1 MVSLTF
7 VIGCTLTSLGIRSLM
22 ARKLLGTEKKLFLEV
37 VKNKGL
43 CVTNDTGDKVY
54 PNVHRQ
60 ERLGSTH
67 IRFTI
72 NIPPGLGLDSF
83 MKNKDLFEIALG
95 ASCSFYRKGKF
106 VIADVFTGKIP
117 DELDLTEEYL
127 YKANE
132 IIKKKGIK
140 LGFPYGVSARGL
152 EVIDLTEIKHFLIG
166 GLTGGGKTNLIKV
179 IILSIINLFNSSI
192 FKFYLVDLKRGV
204 EMHKFRNLKEVAEI
218 IDNTS
223 RLRTFLVDELDEEFI
238 RRTDL
243 FKKLDVATIEEYNE
257 ECHYYERLPY
267 LIFIIDEFAE
277 VSPKEL
283 GNSGVNSAEKKIR
296 EECHSQLSHCLRQG
310 RFVGFISITATQRPD
325 KDILPGQLKANI
337 PATAAFRTRNELNS
351 SILLENDLAS
361 KLPPL
366 PGRSIYQ
373 FDIDLETQVFNMG
386 NKTKAEL
393 NHWMSKKLYIGNLG
407 VSTPLRAQIQ

>member
-1 MVSLTF
+1 MVGLTLLTGYALTS
-7 VIGCTLTSLGIRSLM
+7 VSIGTLTWS
-22 ARKLLGTEKKLFLEV
+22 LLGTEKKVFTEV
-37 VKNKGL
+37 IKNRGI
-43 CVTNDTGDKVY
+43 CITTGDNEKIY
-54 PNVHRQ
+54 PNIRKQ
-60 ERLGSTH
+60 ERLGNTH

-72 NIPPGLGLDSF
+72 NIPSGLGLDSF
-83 MKNKDLFEIALG
+83 SNNKDLFEIALG
-95 ASCSFYRKGKF
+95 ASCVFYRKGKF
-106 VIADVFTGKIP
+106 VIADIFTGEIP

-127 YKANE
+127 YKASD
-132 IIKKKGIK
+132 IIKKRGIR
-140 LGFPYGVSARGL
+140 LGFPYGISARGL

-179 IILSIINLFNSSI
+179 IILTIINLFNTSI
-192 FKFYLVDLKRGV
+192 FKLYLVDLKRGV
-204 EMHKFRNLKEVAEI
+204 EMHKFRHLNEVAEI
-218 IDNTS
+218 IDNTA
-223 RLRTFLVDELDEEFI
+223 RLREFLVDELDDEFA
-238 RRTDL
+238 RRTEL
-243 FKKLDVATIEEYNE
+243 FKELDVSSIEEYND
-257 ECHYYERLPY
+257 ECRYTEKLPY

-283 GNSGVNSAEKKIR
+283 GNSGINSAEKKVR

-351 SILLENDLAS
+351 SILLENNLAS

-386 NKTKAEL
+386 NKTKVEL
-393 NHWMSKKLYIGNLG
+393 NQWMSKKFYVGDRQLA
-407 VSTPLRAQIQ
+407 VASSVQI